1 MSTRDTILQAA
12 RNAYEI
18 EADCIAKMKSTLDE
32 DAFCSAVDMLIHA
45 PKIAATGCGHSGIAA
60 QHFAHLM
67 CCIERPARFISP
79 AEAVHGAIGFLQKD
93 DVMLVISRGGK
104 SSELI
109 PIVEL
114 CKENG
119 IKIISV
125 TENLKSPIAKS
136 SDVVLRITVT
146 KETDKWNAQGTTST
160 TVCCVLFHA
169 LQAAMIEETGFQ
181 AAQFAAIHPGGAVGE
196 RLSSLL
202 NQKAAL

>member
-114 CKENG
+114 CKEKG
-119 IKIISV
+119 IKM
-125 TENLKSPIAKS
+125 E
-136 SDVVLRITVT
+136 IT
-146 KETDKWNAQGTTST
+146 G
-160 TVCCVLFHA
+160 
-169 LQAAMIEETGFQ
+169 M
-181 AAQFAAIHPGGAVGE
+181 
-196 RLSSLL
+196 
-202 NQKAAL
+202 